1 MKKVNIALF
10 GFGRIGRNIFRLGYD
25 NPKYNFVAISD
36 FGSLE
41 ALHYLLVRDSVHG
54 SMKDEVVLDGNYLKV
69 KDQKVRVIS
78 GGKPGTIPWDIYD
91 VDIVIDATGR
101 FLKKEDLALHL
112 SSGAKK
118 VFTTRNPQE
127 AIDRYV
133 IPGINDSSIKP
144 SDKIISTTSST
155 TQVLALMVKMLDE
168 CFGLERAMMT
178 TVHAYTADQPLAD
191 AAGLDLRRSRSAAE
205 NIIPNSTFAP
215 SIVEAIMP
223 KFKGKLD
230 GIAFNVPVPNGSCV
244 DLTTELKNIP
254 TVEEANKAIKE
265 YSENSLKNIVG
276 YTEDPIVSSDVSGR
290 EETMVFDQK
299 ATMITNDA
307 LLKTLCWYDNG
318 WGFSKRI
325 LDALDKTI
333 LPGINVNSED
343 IFCMTPEDFKTDYRT
358 PYGSGFSIAPILTQS
373 AWFRTH
379 NQDDRYKNLF
389 YVGAGTHPGA
399 GVPGVINSAK
409 VVESILYDE

>member
-1 MKKVNIALF
+1 
-10 GFGRIGRNIFRLGYD
+10 
-25 NPKYNFVAISD
+25 
-36 FGSLE
+36 
-41 ALHYLLVRDSVHG
+41 
-54 SMKDEVVLDGNYLKV
+54 MKDEVTIDGNYLKV

-78 GGKPGTIPWDIYD
+78 GGQPGTIPWDIYD

-112 SSGAKK
+112 KSGAKK
-118 VFTTRNPQE
+118 VFTTRNPE
-127 AIDRYV
+127 ETIDRYV
-133 IPGINDSSIKP
+133 IPGINDSSIKL

-191 AAGLDLRRSRSAAE
+191 AAGIDLRRSRSAVE
-205 NIIPNSTFAP
+205 NIIPNSTLAP
-215 SIVEAIMP
+215 SIVEEIMP

-254 TVEEANKAIKE
+254 TVEEANQAIKE
-265 YSENSLKNIVG
+265 YSEKSLRGIVG
-276 YTEDPIVSSDVSGR
+276 YTDDPIVSSDVRGR
-290 EETMVFDQK
+290 EETMVFDEK
-299 ATMITNDA
+299 ATMITKDA

-325 LDALDKTI
+325 LD
-333 LPGINVNSED
+333 
-343 IFCMTPEDFKTDYRT
+343 
-358 PYGSGFSIAPILTQS
+358 
-373 AWFRTH
+373 
-379 NQDDRYKNLF
+379 
-389 YVGAGTHPGA
+389 
-399 GVPGVINSAK
+399 VINAYAELEKKS
-409 VVESILYDE
+409 

>member
-41 ALHYLLVRDSVHG
+41 ALHYLLVRDSIHG
-54 SMKDEVVLDGNYLKV
+54 KMKDEVIIDGNYLKV

-78 GGKPGTIPWDIYD
+78 GGQPGTIPWDIYD

-112 SSGAKK
+112 KSGAKK
-118 VFTTRNPQE
+118 VFTTRNPE
-127 AIDRYV
+127 ETIDRYV
-133 IPGINDSSIKP
+133 IPGINDSSIKL

-191 AAGLDLRRSRSAAE
+191 AAGIDLRRSRSAVE
-205 NIIPNSTFAP
+205 NIIPNSTLAP
-215 SIVEAIMP
+215 SIVEEIMP

-254 TVEEANKAIKE
+254 TVEEANQAIKE
-265 YSENSLKNIVG
+265 YSEKSLRGIVG
-276 YTEDPIVSSDVSGR
+276 YTDDPIVSSDVRGR
-290 EETMVFDQK
+290 EETMVFDEK
-299 ATMITNDA
+299 ATMITKDA

-325 LDALDKTI
+325 LD
-333 LPGINVNSED
+333 
-343 IFCMTPEDFKTDYRT
+343 
-358 PYGSGFSIAPILTQS
+358 
-373 AWFRTH
+373 
-379 NQDDRYKNLF
+379 
-389 YVGAGTHPGA
+389 
-399 GVPGVINSAK
+399 VINAYAELEKKS
-409 VVESILYDE
+409 